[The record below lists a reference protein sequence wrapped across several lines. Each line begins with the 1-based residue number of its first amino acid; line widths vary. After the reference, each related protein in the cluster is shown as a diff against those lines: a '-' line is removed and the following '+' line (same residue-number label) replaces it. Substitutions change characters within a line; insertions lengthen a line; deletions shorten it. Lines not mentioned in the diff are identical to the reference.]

1 MNVPPAFRKNVWH
14 FQSIERKKFWIW
26 KKEEHKRYLFAHSL
40 AKFLPVKQFWLVKAK
55 VACLATII
63 PLAKSPLMGQ
73 LAVVEPTVLS
83 VTTEGSQTWQEMECR
98 FTPVENYTSA
108 GLKGL
113 TKKHSCTIHR
123 PHRSTCTH
131 ASSTNIHMRTRLQ
144 SKACGDF
151 HWTQGA
157 VEFHHTCQGFHA
169 KLPFNG
175 ILNGRNLAQCF
186 SSCSVPD
193 FAPSD
198 II

>member
-1 MNVPPAFRKNVWH
+1 MVSFGTLFCRIPACEAILIGQSKSGVPGNH
-14 FQSIERKKFWIW
+14 LSIGWMSLNGPVGCRW
-26 KKEEHKRYLFAHSL
+26 AHS
-40 AKFLPVKQFWLVKAK
+40 VIWDYRGQSD
-55 VACLATII
+55 VA
-63 PLAKSPLMGQ
+63 GD
-73 LAVVEPTVLS
+73 
-83 VTTEGSQTWQEMECR
+83 GECR

-108 GLKGL
+108 GLKGVRHL
-113 TKKHSCTIHR
+113 HTHACTIHR
-123 PHRSTCTH
+123 PTSTCTH
-131 ASSTNIHMRTRLQ
+131 TYSKNTRMHTHLQ
-144 SKACGDF
+144 SKACGEF

-169 KLPFNG
+169 KLHFNG